1 MNDRILV
8 WLSAGILAIGLSA
21 VSIAGAGA
29 AFADEDAG
37 ANATT
42 SSQSPAST
50 DDETESD
57 AEKPG
62 DRTESVDEA
71 TDETDATDADEEV
84 EAPPEEP
91 ADEQAA
97 ADPEEVAD
105 EIEISDKEPG
115 TGHEHDGAV
124 DADELDSTADTT
136 DSSAAPEQAQ
146 NPVPDVIDETQDA
159 GDAGASDTPEPAAEP
174 VVDARTAE
182 TVATSDAQPSPA
194 SARLVMTVED
204 EQPAPRPSLL
214 NVVGSFFWGMF
225 DLVTKLIDFPPA
237 VPPGSTVTAGR
248 SRLEIDC
255 GDGYTAD
262 ADWYFPTEGEPDKF
276 IYFQHGF
283 LARANFFNVTLQE
296 LAERN
301 NAVVV
306 APSITSNIFACDACA
321 MSGEPM
327 QAAVARLFEG
337 DRAALLASAQAAG
350 YEGTLPEQ
358 FVITGQSAGA
368 QLAVA
373 ASGYYYQ
380 FAPADEKADMVG
392 VIVYDVSATGSAST
406 GNALANALDKLPASV
421 PVLNIA
427 AEPNMLNSRGNAN
440 TAYAEKRP
448 GQFNGIQLVGGAHS
462 DAYQSDVL
470 FGIPQLIVRLVF
482 GASDPE
488 NVEAVQVLT
497 RGWLT
502 DMYAGR
508 VYDPATRT
516 GIYGDP
522 GDPGEVVVDIP
533 TDVGPARGYVLP
545 ATTPEL
551 SPFDRL
557 INAVFSVIN
566 ANIYGRCAVDP
577 DESSNVQSGL
587 VCSL

>member
-1 MNDRILV
+1 M
-8 WLSAGILAIGLSA
+8 
-21 VSIAGAGA
+21 
-29 AFADEDAG
+29 
-37 ANATT
+37 
-42 SSQSPAST
+42 
-50 DDETESD
+50 
-57 AEKPG
+57 
-62 DRTESVDEA
+62 
-71 TDETDATDADEEV
+71 
-84 EAPPEEP
+84 
-91 ADEQAA
+91 
-97 ADPEEVAD
+97 
-105 EIEISDKEPG
+105 
-115 TGHEHDGAV
+115 
-124 DADELDSTADTT
+124 
-136 DSSAAPEQAQ
+136 
-146 NPVPDVIDETQDA
+146 
-159 GDAGASDTPEPAAEP
+159 
-174 VVDARTAE
+174 
-182 TVATSDAQPSPA
+182 
-194 SARLVMTVED
+194 
-204 EQPAPRPSLL
+204 
-214 NVVGSFFWGMF
+214 
-225 DLVTKLIDFPPA
+225 
-237 VPPGSTVTAGR
+237 TAGR

-255 GDGYTAD
+255 GDGYTTD

-337 DRAALLASAQAAG
+337 DRAALLASARAAG

-392 VIVYDVSATGSAST
+392 VIVYDVSATGGAST

-427 AEPNMLNSRGNAN
+427 AEPNLLNSRGNAN
-440 TAYAEKRP
+440 TAYAEERP
-448 GQFNGIQLVGGAHS
+448 GQFNGIQLIGGAHS
-462 DAYQSDVL
+462 DAFQSDVL

-482 GASDPE
+482 GNSEPV
-488 NVEAVQVLT
+488 NIEAVHVLT
-497 RGWLT
+497 RGWLI

-533 TDVGPARGYVLP
+533 TDVGLARGYVLP
-545 ATTPEL
+545 APTPEL
-551 SPFDRL
+551 SLFDRL
-557 INAVFSVIN
+557 INAFYSVIN
-566 ANIYGRCAVDP
+566 ANLYGRCAVDP
-577 DESSNVQSGL
+577 DESASVPDGL
-587 VCSL
+587 VCSV